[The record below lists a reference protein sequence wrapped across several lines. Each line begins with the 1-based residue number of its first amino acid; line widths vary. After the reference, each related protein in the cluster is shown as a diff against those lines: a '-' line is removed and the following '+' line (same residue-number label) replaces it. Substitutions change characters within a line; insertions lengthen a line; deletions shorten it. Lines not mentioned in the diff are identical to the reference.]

1 MQKYLLIVGESLP
14 SLWRRWLLPGWD
26 CALLTSRSD
35 VSAEISLHCGG
46 CGSSLVESLPSLW
59 RRWLQPGWDCALL
72 TSRSDI
78 SADPFHRW

>member
-1 MQKYLLIVGESLP
+1 MQKSLLIEGESLP

-35 VSAEISLHCGG
+35 VSVESLLIVG
-46 CGSSLVESLPSLW
+46 ESLPSLW

-78 SADPFHRW
+78 SAEPFHRW